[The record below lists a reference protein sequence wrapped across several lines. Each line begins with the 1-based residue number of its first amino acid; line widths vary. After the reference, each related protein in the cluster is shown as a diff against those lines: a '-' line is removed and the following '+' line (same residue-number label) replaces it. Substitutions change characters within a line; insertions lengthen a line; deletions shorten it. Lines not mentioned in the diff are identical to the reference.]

1 MIILKLAWRNIWR
14 NKRRTGITLASI
26 FFAVI
31 LSSLMMSVK
40 EGTYDRM
47 IDASVGAFMG
57 YGQVHAN
64 GYWEEKSL
72 DWSFELNN
80 ELKEKLESQAG
91 ITNYIPRIESFALA
105 AGEEMT
111 KGAMVVGIDVE
122 KESKLNALHE
132 RVTDGEYLSE
142 GENAI
147 LVGDGLSKYLKLEV
161 GDTLVLLGQGYHGSS
176 AAGKYPIKGL
186 IKFGNPTLSKQLVFL
201 PIDACKQL
209 YGMEGTITNLILQ
222 FKDND
227 KSQEVTQQLASSLGD
242 EFEVMHWSKTN
253 EEIVEMI
260 EADRVEGYVFM
271 FILYMVIGFGIF
283 GTTLMMLAER
293 RHEFGVLVAIG
304 MKRFQLAIL
313 VWMEVMILSIMGS
326 FLGMFGAYPICYY
339 LWANPVQLTGDMSD
353 MTEEYGMEPVFQASI
368 DLSVFSQQAIVVAIV
383 ASFIAIYPLVK
394 LTRVRAIDQMRS

>member
-1 MIILKLAWRNIWR
+1 
-14 NKRRTGITLASI
+14 
-26 FFAVI
+26 
-31 LSSLMMSVK
+31 
-40 EGTYDRM
+40 
-47 IDASVGAFMG
+47 
-57 YGQVHAN
+57 
-64 GYWEEKSL
+64 
-72 DWSFELNN
+72 
-80 ELKEKLESQAG
+80 
-91 ITNYIPRIESFALA
+91 
-105 AGEEMT
+105 
-111 KGAMVVGIDVE
+111 
-122 KESKLNALHE
+122 
-132 RVTDGEYLSE
+132 
-142 GENAI
+142 
-147 LVGDGLSKYLKLEV
+147 
-161 GDTLVLLGQGYHGSS
+161 
-176 AAGKYPIKGL
+176 
-186 IKFGNPTLSKQLVFL
+186 
-201 PIDACKQL
+201 
-209 YGMEGTITNLILQ
+209 LILQ